1 MQRLPRRS
9 DAASSASLLPAR
21 AIIGAAGPHLVC
33 LECGYRA
40 QVLRRHL
47 RVAHDLEVADYR
59 TRWKLPPDHP
69 VTAPSYS
76 ARRSTM
82 AKQLGLGRKPST
94 VDASPARSGTSA
106 VG

>member
-1 MQRLPRRS
+1 VRPALIS
-9 DAASSASLLPAR
+9 CASSAGIAPRCSAAICGSPMISKSPITAPA
-21 AIIGAAGPHLVC
+21 GN
-33 LECGYRA
+33 
-40 QVLRRHL
+40 
-47 RVAHDLEVADYR
+47 
-59 TRWKLPPDHP
+59 LPPDHP

>member
-1 MQRLPRRS
+1 
-9 DAASSASLLPAR
+9 
-21 AIIGAAGPHLVC
+21 
-33 LECGYRA
+33 
-40 QVLRRHL
+40 VLRRHL